1 MLWPFGPF
9 AMKNSFSRAFLL
21 LAALAVSASSQSTS
35 QDFPTAVTSS
45 EISGTIKARDLGDS
59 RLTTYYFALGGEQ
72 GDLFINLVTKNFTGD
87 IDVFTANGLRPL
99 TKIVVYADYGEAETG
114 RAIYLRK
121 PERLL
126 LRIQGRT
133 PNDDAATFRLKFA
146 GSFAALSSDDLPT
159 APELPKVTGSTRGE
173 VRVNSAGSIIR
184 DPIRSAE
191 AVDDRSRAGNLPT
204 GESEQVSKEG
214 VSGKPADDE
223 AIAKPEVVVTD
234 PLADGEKATTV
245 ATKTAPAR
253 NRANPRASRSGKVAA
268 KASEKDRS
276 SAAANSGEKPAEPAE
291 APGEGQRPDPP
302 AGFRTLTDKRPK
314 TAKPPVQPK
323 VDPLESINLVIRFKD
338 GRSLEKK
345 MSEVFKFSVDKGIL
359 TVVLKDGSITRH
371 PIIDVARVTIE

>member
-1 MLWPFGPF
+1 MRNVFYRAILLVAAF
-9 AMKNSFSRAFLL
+9 A
-21 LAALAVSASSQSTS
+21 VHASSQSIS
-35 QDFPTAVTSS
+35 QDFPTPITSN

-173 VRVNSAGSIIR
+173 VRVNSAGTIISEPR
-184 DPIRSAE
+184 LP
-191 AVDDRSRAGNLPT
+191 AVVADERAGDGTVAQNETTREAKADEP
-204 GESEQVSKEG
+204 EKPVSEKVVAKP
-214 VSGKPADDE
+214 VLVITDPVGKDDE
-223 AIAKPEVVVTD
+223 PKKLP
-234 PLADGEKATTV
+234 ATPV
-245 ATKTAPAR
+245 RKT
-253 NRANPRASRSGKVAA
+253 NRVGTRAARSGKGTV
-268 KASEKDRS
+268 KVDGKDRS
-276 SAAANSGEKPAEPAE
+276 AKTETPAEPAE
-291 APGEGQRPDPP
+291 TIAKDRGNEPP
-302 AGFRTLTDKRPK
+302 AGFRTLTDKRRK
-314 TAKPPVQPK
+314 AAKPPAEPK
-323 VDPLESINLVIRFKD
+323 ADPLESIHLVIRFKD
-338 GRSLEKK
+338 GRSIEKK